1 MGISADFPPVAVITD
16 EYEPH
21 MLTFHFSTTGTGTM
35 QCLAQDHARLGIL
48 LTIASQRDL
57 NGET

>member
-35 QCLAQDHARLGIL
+35 QCLAQDHAR
-48 LTIASQRDL
+48 
-57 NGET
+57 